1 MGDTIRIDLHCHSS
15 ISDGIL
21 SPEQV
26 AAALAAASVHYAAL
40 TDHNSTEG
48 SVAFRQAAA
57 RLGIGSFTGIE
68 LSAWLNQKEIHLLGY
83 GFILDNEELQKTL
96 PALRPQQTAVGPNYA
111 AQRRLSSAEAIA
123 LIHQA
128 GGLVVLAHPLITEP
142 DDQKL
147 KRLVE
152 DLHREGLDGLEA
164 LRTDLR
170 AGEQEKLTALA
181 AACGLVQSAGT
192 DNHFVKNSPD
202 SGAGIDVPL
211 AVWKSFRDAVLTV
224 SARQDGAAVPEHQ
237 APRKRS
243 ATRIRW
249 QSFARH
255 IVLPAMLALALFA
268 GVLLFAVLP
277 TFEQALLDRKR
288 EMIRELTNAAWS
300 ILADAAGEEARGTQS
315 GTEARMQAKKRIEA
329 MRYGRE
335 GKDYFW
341 IQDTIPKMIMH
352 PYRKDLNGTD
362 LSGFTDPSGA
372 PIFVLFSRLVK
383 EKREGYVHYVW
394 QWKDD
399 PTRLEPKESYIR
411 LFEPWGWI
419 IGTGIYVHDVR
430 EELRRLEQR
439 LLWFS
444 AAIFAVIA
452 LLLIYM
458 LRSSLQLERK
468 RSLAEDLL
476 QETTNRYK
484 TLVNASTEGML
495 FLQNGRCKYANP
507 LALEI
512 LGYLPHELELL
523 DRADILPAVA
533 KNRAILAAIKTMH
546 AGITDQPVMG
556 QVRGRDGRLIDC
568 DIVLQYSPAAAPD
581 GYLILL
587 RRIRNGGS
595 AEPQGNLLKLPGLIA
610 GDIREAIGQAATVDG
625 ITAQCLRMP
634 PMVQSLLVN
643 GAFAP
648 EIARMLSLVT
658 DAATMRLIELA
669 FEKLGAARVP
679 FAFIALGSQG
689 RMEQTLFTDQDN
701 AIIYA
706 QPDAA
711 DQQAVTAYF
720 QQLADFV
727 CAGLNQSGYRNC
739 NGKVMA
745 NNPRWCQPVA
755 VWKEYFDG
763 WVSRADLQEL
773 MEFSIFFDF
782 RVVYGDETLA
792 QEIRSRVMN
801 RVHHSARFL
810 PQAALNALQ
819 FKSPLR
825 LFGKVFT
832 TAGKG
837 ESGSHID
844 LKAVTMAVVSF
855 VRLYSL
861 QQGIVE
867 TNTGARINELV
878 RKGTILPSVQD
889 EVMTVYAL
897 LMRLRLRHQAARM
910 QYGQDPDNR
919 VDPATLGHVEEAIL
933 RECFNEIDVLQAR
946 IRREFL
952 GEA

>member
-1 MGDTIRIDLHCHSS
+1 
-15 ISDGIL
+15 
-21 SPEQV
+21 
-26 AAALAAASVHYAAL
+26 
-40 TDHNSTEG
+40 
-48 SVAFRQAAA
+48 
-57 RLGIGSFTGIE
+57 
-68 LSAWLNQKEIHLLGY
+68 
-83 GFILDNEELQKTL
+83 
-96 PALRPQQTAVGPNYA
+96 
-111 AQRRLSSAEAIA
+111 
-123 LIHQA
+123 
-128 GGLVVLAHPLITEP
+128 
-142 DDQKL
+142 
-147 KRLVE
+147 
-152 DLHREGLDGLEA
+152 
-164 LRTDLR
+164 
-170 AGEQEKLTALA
+170 
-181 AACGLVQSAGT
+181 
-192 DNHFVKNSPD
+192 
-202 SGAGIDVPL
+202 
-211 AVWKSFRDAVLTV
+211 
-224 SARQDGAAVPEHQ
+224 
-237 APRKRS
+237 
-243 ATRIRW
+243 
-249 QSFARH
+249 
-255 IVLPAMLALALFA
+255 
-268 GVLLFAVLP
+268 
-277 TFEQALLDRKR
+277 
-288 EMIRELTNAAWS
+288 
-300 ILADAAGEEARGTQS
+300 
-315 GTEARMQAKKRIEA
+315 
-329 MRYGRE
+329 
-335 GKDYFW
+335 
-341 IQDTIPKMIMH
+341 
-352 PYRKDLNGTD
+352 
-362 LSGFTDPSGA
+362 
-372 PIFVLFSRLVK
+372 
-383 EKREGYVHYVW
+383 
-394 QWKDD
+394 
-399 PTRLEPKESYIR
+399 
-411 LFEPWGWI
+411 
-419 IGTGIYVHDVR
+419 
-430 EELRRLEQR
+430 
-439 LLWFS
+439 
-444 AAIFAVIA
+444 
-452 LLLIYM
+452 
-458 LRSSLQLERK
+458 
-468 RSLAEDLL
+468 
-476 QETTNRYK
+476 
-484 TLVNASTEGML
+484 
-495 FLQNGRCKYANP
+495 
-507 LALEI
+507 
-512 LGYLPHELELL
+512 
-523 DRADILPAVA
+523 
-533 KNRAILAAIKTMH
+533 
-546 AGITDQPVMG
+546 
-556 QVRGRDGRLIDC
+556 
-568 DIVLQYSPAAAPD
+568 
-581 GYLILL
+581 
-587 RRIRNGGS
+587 
-595 AEPQGNLLKLPGLIA
+595 
-610 GDIREAIGQAATVDG
+610 
-625 ITAQCLRMP
+625 
-634 PMVQSLLVN
+634 
-643 GAFAP
+643 
-648 EIARMLSLVT
+648 MLSLVT

-792 QEIRSRVMN
+792 QEIRSPVMN

-910 QYGQDPDNR
+910 QSGQDPDNR